1 MFSQKKYIFETKQ
14 TRMIRYLKNA
24 FLTLVSL
31 TLGYLCSSLL
41 FVLVSEYESKQ
52 ALEAFFKRP
61 PALIVVFTGDAGRI
75 PFAIKKAK
83 EFEQSQILITGVH
96 SQNSVETILKPITE
110 EGKSALDS
118 DLLEIDYLAR
128 NTVENVLS
136 TLRYLRERKDLDRVL
151 IISHDYHIM
160 RIKLIMNKVKTK
172 SDNFEFYYSGIKT
185 DYTSLRNIRILLTE
199 VFKFMRTYVFLLV
212 WDHDINNEYL
222 AH

>member
-1 MFSQKKYIFETKQ
+1 
-14 TRMIRYLKNA
+14 MIRYLKNVLISLVI
-24 FLTLVSL
+24 LTF
-31 TLGYLCSSLL
+31 GYLCSSVL
-41 FVLVSEYESKQ
+41 FLLVSQYESKQ
-52 ALEAFFKRP
+52 AVEAFYKRP

-96 SQNSVETILKPITE
+96 SKNSVETILRPITE

-160 RIKLIMNKVKTK
+160 RIKLIMNKVKTQ
-172 SDNFEFYYSGIKT
+172 SDNFEFYYSGIET
-185 DYTSLRNIRILLTE
+185 DYTSFRNMRLLLTE

-212 WDHDINNEYL
+212 WDQDINNEYL
-222 AH
+222 GY